1 MATGRSQQ
9 SHTEEQGHGETCSDG
24 SPMGEQ
30 CCKHIPHSTASLDQ
44 HGLACPVPVDL
55 AEVLSQ
61 VQRPALIHCRTG
73 RRTPAADPQGPG
85 TAPVPDQ
92 LRQLTGPGLKEAE
105 HVCIGRL
112 SFISQ
117 SPTELG
123 VAVAAELTADVG
135 ELKNVDLVAS
145 ARGHGGASQLMLKM
159 SANTLLEG
167 FFCLKGEKWVVLG

>member
-1 MATGRSQQ
+1 MSFG
-9 SHTEEQGHGETCSDG
+9 TELHESGDG
-24 SPMGEQ
+24 FFE
-30 CCKHIPHSTASLDQ
+30 
-44 HGLACPVPVDL
+44 VDL
-55 AEVLSQ
+55 V
-61 VQRPALIHCRTG
+61 
-73 RRTPAADPQGPG
+73 RREMQ
-85 TAPVPDQ
+85 
-92 LRQLTGPGLKEAE
+92 

-159 SANTLLEG
+159 SAVLRERGCEYVLLEHLDRGSGRLIKYYERLGFRFMRDALPTPIEPASELEEALSPRHMLVKLEDLHRTLLAETQRVAARG
-167 FFCLKGEKWVVLG
+167 DVARDP